1 MEVKLVITP
10 SEEMV
15 QLVDKVINAFARGH
29 QLAPHKDNP
38 ALGELDHSSEK
49 EVIFPDAIVTSA
61 VIDTAQAVEKEAPKR
76 RRTKAE
82 IEAEKQA
89 ETAGG
94 AVQDLGVQTE
104 GQQGNSTGFA
114 TEESVTETSK
124 TAFVADVVK
133 LRKMTVRRSE
143 LIGDVP
149 SKLLEFG
156 YNSVTSLAKD
166 TEAAEK
172 YFNYLVSVSPIS
184 VEDNA

>member
-38 ALGELDHSSEK
+38 SLGKPLSETPIEEVAETVLEKK
-49 EVIFPDAIVTSA
+49 EG
-61 VIDTAQAVEKEAPKR
+61 EATPIRR

-104 GQQGNSTGFA
+104 EQQGNSTGFA
-114 TEESVTETSK
+114 TEEIITEAPKTS
-124 TAFVADVVK
+124 FVPDVVK

-149 SKLLEFG
+149 AKLLEFG

-166 TEAAEK
+166 AAAAEK

>member
-38 ALGELDHSSEK
+38 SLGKPLSETPVEEVAETVLEKK
-49 EVIFPDAIVTSA
+49 EGEV
-61 VIDTAQAVEKEAPKR
+61 APKK

-89 ETAGG
+89 EAAQESAEQVEENPTDETASDAPKTTV
-94 AVQDLGVQTE
+94 AV
-104 GQQGNSTGFA
+104 
-114 TEESVTETSK
+114 
-124 TAFVADVVK
+124 DVVK
-133 LRKMTVRRSE
+133 LREMTVRRSE

-149 SKLLEFG
+149 AKLLEFG

>member
-29 QLAPHKDNP
+29 QTAKEEIVEKYNIPNAPVESTTFAREAID
-38 ALGELDHSSEK
+38 AAIEK
-49 EVIFPDAIVTSA
+49 EN
-61 VIDTAQAVEKEAPKR
+61 PKK

-89 ETAGG
+89 GTTGDT
-94 AVQDLGVQTE
+94 VRDLGVQTE
-104 GQQGNSTGFA
+104 GQQGDSTGFA
-114 TEESVTETSK
+114 TEETVVEAAK
-124 TAFVADVVK
+124 TTFVADVVK

-149 SKLLEFG
+149 AKLLEFG
-156 YNSVTSLAKD
+156 YISVTSLAKD
-166 TEAAEK
+166 AAAAEK

>member
-38 ALGELDHSSEK
+38 SLGKPLSETPVEEVAETVLEKK
-49 EVIFPDAIVTSA
+49 EG
-61 VIDTAQAVEKEAPKR
+61 EATPIRR
-76 RRTKAE
+76 RRTKTE

-89 ETAGG
+89 EDA
-94 AVQDLGVQTE
+94 E
-104 GQQGNSTGFA
+104 KESTNEVLA
-114 TEESVTETSK
+114 EETPAEAPK
-124 TAFVADVVK
+124 TTFVADVVK

>member
-15 QLVDKVINAFARGH
+15 SLVKSVLAVFTANNLVDKVAEMQKFAAEQKQPNFESGGLV
-29 QLAPHKDNP
+29 QESIID
-38 ALGELDHSSEK
+38 EK
-49 EVIFPDAIVTSA
+49 IEEIKA
-61 VIDTAQAVEKEAPKR
+61 VQMQPESVKK

-82 IEAEKQA
+82 IEAEKQI
-89 ETAGG
+89 ETAPEKAPVIVVEQSEETTTVEGT
-94 AVQDLGVQTE
+94 LG
-104 GQQGNSTGFA
+104 
-114 TEESVTETSK
+114 
-124 TAFVADVVK
+124 FVPDVVK

-149 SKLLEFG
+149 AKLLEFG

-166 TEAAEK
+166 AAAAEK

-184 VEDNA
+184 AEDNA

>member
-38 ALGELDHSSEK
+38 SLGKPLSETPVEEVAETVLEKK
-49 EVIFPDAIVTSA
+49 EG
-61 VIDTAQAVEKEAPKR
+61 EATPIRR
-76 RRTKAE
+76 RRTKTE

-89 ETAGG
+89 EDA
-94 AVQDLGVQTE
+94 E
-104 GQQGNSTGFA
+104 KESTNEVLA
-114 TEESVTETSK
+114 EETPAEAPK
-124 TAFVADVVK
+124 TTFVADVVK

-156 YNSVTSLAKD
+156 YNTVTSLAKD
-166 TEAAEK
+166 SLAAEK

>member
-38 ALGELDHSSEK
+38 SLGKPLSETPVEEVAETVLEKK
-49 EVIFPDAIVTSA
+49 EG
-61 VIDTAQAVEKEAPKR
+61 EATPIRR
-76 RRTKAE
+76 RRTKTE

-89 ETAGG
+89 E
-94 AVQDLGVQTE
+94 VIQ
-104 GQQGNSTGFA
+104 
-114 TEESVTETSK
+114 EEHEEQMREVPEKEIVTEAPK
-124 TAFVADVVK
+124 TTFVADVVR

-166 TEAAEK
+166 AAAAEK

>member
-29 QLAPHKDNP
+29 QLAPHKDSP
-38 ALGELDHSSEK
+38 SLGKPLSETPVEEVAETVLEKK
-49 EVIFPDAIVTSA
+49 EG
-61 VIDTAQAVEKEAPKR
+61 EATPNRR
-76 RRTKAE
+76 RRTKTE

-89 ETAGG
+89 EVIQEEAAEQVEEAPAEEAAEQVEG
-94 AVQDLGVQTE
+94 AP
-104 GQQGNSTGFA
+104 
-114 TEESVTETSK
+114 TEETVTEAPMT
-124 TAFVADVVK
+124 TFVADVVR

-149 SKLLEFG
+149 AKLLEFG

-166 TEAAEK
+166 AVAAEK

>member
-15 QLVDKVINAFARGH
+15 QLVDKVINAFAGKRSFPVEDFSKPIDGVKPTEEDVVRAITR
-29 QLAPHKDNP
+29 QV
-38 ALGELDHSSEK
+38 EEVSEK
-49 EVIFPDAIVTSA
+49 KEG
-61 VIDTAQAVEKEAPKR
+61 EAPKK

-82 IEAEKQA
+82 IEAEKTYLTEKA
-89 ETAGG
+89 EAIKE
-94 AVQDLGVQTE
+94 AAEQVE
-104 GQQGNSTGFA
+104 
-114 TEESVTETSK
+114 ETSISEIITEAPK
-124 TAFVADVVK
+124 TAFVADVVR

-166 TEAAEK
+166 AAAAEK

>member
-15 QLVDKVINAFARGH
+15 QLVDKVINAFA
-29 QLAPHKDNP
+29 K
-38 ALGELDHSSEK
+38 K
-49 EVIFPDAIVTSA
+49 EQTPWDFAGKKKPEPTGDEVLKEEIEIAKA
-61 VIDTAQAVEKEAPKR
+61 VIAEPKR
-76 RRTKAE
+76 RKTKAE
-82 IEAEKQA
+82 IEAEKLAQQELAKGIEDA
-89 ETAGG
+89 EK
-94 AVQDLGVQTE
+94 E
-104 GQQGNSTGFA
+104 STNEVLA
-114 TEESVTETSK
+114 EETPAEAPK
-124 TAFVADVVK
+124 TTFVADVVK

-149 SKLLEFG
+149 AKLLEFG

-166 TEAAEK
+166 AVAAEK

>member
-15 QLVDKVINAFARGH
+15 QLVDKVINAFADKRSFPIEDFAEPIDGVKPTADEAA
-29 QLAPHKDNP
+29 QAITRQV
-38 ALGELDHSSEK
+38 EEVSEK
-49 EVIFPDAIVTSA
+49 
-61 VIDTAQAVEKEAPKR
+61 KEGEATPIRR
-76 RRTKAE
+76 RRTKTE

-89 ETAGG
+89 E
-94 AVQDLGVQTE
+94 VIQ
-104 GQQGNSTGFA
+104 
-114 TEESVTETSK
+114 EEHEEQMQEVPEKETVTEAPMT
-124 TAFVADVVK
+124 TFVADVVR

-149 SKLLEFG
+149 AKLLEFG

-166 TEAAEK
+166 AVAAEK

>member
-10 SEEMV
+10 SEEMA
-15 QLVDKVINAFARGH
+15 QLVDKVINAFADKRSFPIEDFAKPIDGVKPTADEAA
-29 QLAPHKDNP
+29 QAITRQV
-38 ALGELDHSSEK
+38 EEVSEK
-49 EVIFPDAIVTSA
+49 
-61 VIDTAQAVEKEAPKR
+61 KEGEAAPKK

-82 IEAEKQA
+82 IEAEKETVA
-89 ETAGG
+89 EP
-94 AVQDLGVQTE
+94 AVVESTNEVLPEETE
-104 GQQGNSTGFA
+104 APMT
-114 TEESVTETSK
+114 T
-124 TAFVADVVK
+124 FVADVVR

-149 SKLLEFG
+149 AKLLEFG

-166 TEAAEK
+166 AVAAEK